1 MALHGMRGPN
11 RRKYIATMNPD
22 HGSPIVSTPLARNS
36 PRHTGDIIYVATA
49 PKAGLP
55 PTDFVGATC
64 FHNAQ
69 SVSNAFNDELARR

>member
-11 RRKYIATMNPD
+11 RRKYIATTNPD

-49 PKAGLP
+49 KGWLAPDGLRRGN
-55 PTDFVGATC
+55 VL
-64 FHNAQ
+64 FHDTLNADQ
-69 SVSNAFNDELARR
+69 MRSSMN